1 MLVPFLN
8 KIFKSQLKI
17 TKELINKFLINQ
29 SFVFSNS
36 KRVEELI
43 NKYNFLDTT
52 EFGCVQKFKFDKI
65 EYSTHYL
72 EMANRIDSFSE
83 HINFKKI
90 KSYFEIG
97 GGFGANIHFFYKT
110 LKI

>member
-1 MLVPFLN
+1 M
-8 KIFKSQLKI
+8 
-17 TKELINKFLINQ
+17 INQ

-83 HINFKKI
+83 HINFKKLKVI
-90 KSYFEIG
+90 LKLEEVLVQIFIS
-97 GGFGANIHFFYKT
+97 FYKT